1 VTLSAFSFSVRQ
13 TIEIKTEKMGKILF
27 FYILEKRI
35 LLWEKLI
42 DALIKKIFD
51 NDSIYI
57 FYIESF
63 LK

>member
-1 VTLSAFSFSVRQ
+1 MTLSAFSFSVRQ
-13 TIEIKTEKMGKILF
+13 TIEKQKKMGKILF